1 MSYGSIARG
10 GGLGSRGP
18 FGGPSRQGCQ
28 PLGPGVAPEGSRM
41 PEPTSSPTIGPRK
54 DSAAGPHGRM
64 AGPSTTRAKK
74 RKPNFCPQETEV
86 LVSKVSKHHQLLFGT
101 GLLKAEPTR
110 RYRVWSRI
118 LQAVNALGYCR
129 RDVVDLKHK
138 WRDLRAVVR
147 RKLGDLRKAAHGPS
161 PGSGKPQALALTPV
175 EQVVAKTFSCQALPS
190 EGFSLE
196 PPRATQV
203 DPCNLQELFQEMSAN
218 VFRINSSVTSLER
231 SLQSLGTPSDTQEL
245 RDSLHTAQQ
254 ETNKTIAAS
263 ASSVKQ
269 MAELLRSSCPQERLQ
284 QERPQLD
291 RLKTQLS
298 DAIQCYG
305 VVQKVRKL
313 GPRELPRV
321 DRGHPATRW
330 QSSAPAL
337 AASSGSGMDRGHPAS
352 RWQSSA
358 PAPAA
363 SSGSGRRVLLH
374 RRPEPCTQLTISSP
388 FPTLFALPVFLL
400 LSFFQQKIAEKSR
413 ALLPM
418 AQRGSKQQS
427 PQAPFAEL
435 ADDEKVFNGSD
446 NMWQGQEQALLP
458 DITEEDLEAIR
469 LREEAILQME
479 SNLLD
484 VNQIIKDLAS
494 MVSEQGEAVG
504 EALPFCCW
512 RPPIKDLT
520 GERVQQQQSHLPAE
534 LQPRAGRGSP
544 AAGCRA
550 GLHTPAAGPPLPHQ
564 DTQAQLQPPGDGGAG
579 AEGAAPLPAAV
590 RGAAGHTCPKAPR
603 VEPHPAGSERAGLL
617 PPRPGGPQ
625 AQVAGPARCC
635 AQEAGGGRPRPR
647 PPPHTCGAHGG
658 RDLFCPRSP
667 RRGPDHGAPAKP
679 RLQPAA
685 ATGSKGDAGSEGDA
699 GSVLPPAASVPPP
712 TAPPLLLKTPC
723 QELLRRPPHM
733 VAHPS
738 KQSPAGPSPSWELL
752 EGLWERSPGSRT
764 SSLRATEWTEGP
776 SLTGQAGAGLK
787 RPQWQPWQNLERWGI
802 LSCSCSQ
809 RCMRLGP
816 MGRVGR
822 TGWETHVDP
831 ANPVAGLGQGAWAV
845 GLGRWAWALGLVVGL
860 GGWAWSVGLL
870 MGWGWRRIWVLSG
883 LCRPGMAGSTPI
895 EATLSP
901 EGQIL
906 AAKGPM
912 GRGRPGLGVLHGK
925 DRHVVWG

>member
-64 AGPSTTRAKK
+64 AGPSATRAKK

-269 MAELLRSSCPQERLQ
+269 MAELLRSSCPERLQ

-305 VVQKVRKL
+305 VVQK
-313 GPRELPRV
+313 
-321 DRGHPATRW
+321 
-330 QSSAPAL
+330 
-337 AASSGSGMDRGHPAS
+337 
-352 RWQSSA
+352 
-358 PAPAA
+358 
-363 SSGSGRRVLLH
+363 
-374 RRPEPCTQLTISSP
+374 
-388 FPTLFALPVFLL
+388 
-400 LSFFQQKIAEKSR
+400 KIAEKSR

-418 AQRGSKQQS
+418 AQRGSKQS

-435 ADDEKVFNGSD
+435 ADEKVFNGSD

-504 EALPFCCW
+504 SSSSKAIC
-512 RPPIKDLT
+512 R
-520 GERVQQQQSHLPAE
+520 QSC
-534 LQPRAGRGSP
+534 SP
-544 AAGCRA
+544 
-550 GLHTPAAGPPLPHQ
+550 
-564 DTQAQLQPPGDGGAG
+564 
-579 AEGAAPLPAAV
+579 E
-590 RGAAGHTCPKAPR
+590 
-603 VEPHPAGSERAGLL
+603 
-617 PPRPGGPQ
+617 
-625 AQVAGPARCC
+625 
-635 AQEAGGGRPRPR
+635 
-647 PPPHTCGAHGG
+647 
-658 RDLFCPRSP
+658 
-667 RRGPDHGAPAKP
+667 
-679 RLQPAA
+679 PAA
-685 ATGSKGDAGSEGDA
+685 AALLLGAGLGSTPLRPGPHSRTKTRKPNFSPQETEVLVQRVRRHYPLLFGALRGTPARKHRVWSRILQAVNALGYCRRDLGDLKHKWRDLRGAVRKKLAEGGPAPGLLLTPVERMVAETFSAHGPQGEGQTTEPLPNSIEASLEAASSHAEAARQLLAGASRHQPMRRTR
-699 GSVLPPAASVPPP
+699 PPAACGCP
-712 TAPPLLLKTPC
+712 
-723 QELLRRPPHM
+723 
-733 VAHPS
+733 
-738 KQSPAGPSPSWELL
+738 
-752 EGLWERSPGSRT
+752 
-764 SSLRATEWTEGP
+764 
-776 SLTGQAGAGLK
+776 
-787 RPQWQPWQNLERWGI
+787 
-802 LSCSCSQ
+802 
-809 RCMRLGP
+809 
-816 MGRVGR
+816 
-822 TGWETHVDP
+822 
-831 ANPVAGLGQGAWAV
+831 
-845 GLGRWAWALGLVVGL
+845 
-860 GGWAWSVGLL
+860 
-870 MGWGWRRIWVLSG
+870 
-883 LCRPGMAGSTPI
+883 
-895 EATLSP
+895 
-901 EGQIL
+901 
-906 AAKGPM
+906 
-912 GRGRPGLGVLHGK
+912 
-925 DRHVVWG
+925 